1 MEHFASILRAKNY
14 APSTIHSYIGVL
26 RGSGVNLRNR
36 HSVRRALNDDSAIDR
51 QGDRFRA
58 FLAYDRFLHNN
69 NLPGGRSKVPSTM
82 TLRDACLR
90 QTTRADVDRVYWL
103 VKVRGYKPLTA
114 TTYVNL
120 SKKEPGEDRHRNVHR
135 ARMSLKEYGSIPI
148 EDVDIL
154 DYYNSLDM

>member
-1 MEHFASILRAKNY
+1 
-14 APSTIHSYIGVL
+14 
-26 RGSGVNLRNR
+26 
-36 HSVRRALNDDSAIDR
+36 
-51 QGDRFRA
+51 
-58 FLAYDRFLHNN
+58 
-69 NLPGGRSKVPSTM
+69 
-82 TLRDACLR
+82 
-90 QTTRADVDRVYWL
+90 VYWL